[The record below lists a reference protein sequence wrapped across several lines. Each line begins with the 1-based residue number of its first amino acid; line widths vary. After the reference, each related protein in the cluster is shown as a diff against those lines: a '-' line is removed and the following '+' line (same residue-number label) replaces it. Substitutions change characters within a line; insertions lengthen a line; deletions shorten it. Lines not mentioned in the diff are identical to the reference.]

1 MQVHINHVTSPYDK
15 GKASTGRSHQY
26 SAVISTSPLSTI
38 YGLRRHPDVVVIQT
52 LLSSKRCCHPDV
64 VVINIS
70 ALPSPRSTDD
80 FEMTEA
86 IQMGKTMF
94 IHSNITVVTI
104 PSPESIVMLQNKQED
119 S

>member
-1 MQVHINHVTSPYDK
+1 MTKDK
-15 GKASTGRSHQY
+15 HQLV
-26 SAVISTSPLSTI
+26 AVINIQLSSV
-38 YGLRRHPDVVVIQT
+38 LRRYQLSPDFVVIQT
-52 LLSSKRCCHPDV
+52 LLSSRPRCHPDV
-64 VVINIS
+64 VVINVS

-94 IHSNITVVTI
+94 IHSNITLVTI